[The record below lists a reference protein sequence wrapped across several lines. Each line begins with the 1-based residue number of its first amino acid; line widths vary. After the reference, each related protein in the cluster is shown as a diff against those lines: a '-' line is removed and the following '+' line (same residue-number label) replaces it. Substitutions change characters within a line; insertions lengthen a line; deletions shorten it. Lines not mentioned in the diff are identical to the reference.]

1 MEDDCLPD
9 MVEMIGGGRF
19 GSDGG
24 KISHLKKSDPL
35 CIGWADRINQFFF
48 SLILNFHVS
57 KLINSFPKHFF
68 EHFLYYGAVQAKQSS
83 YFKNI
88 ASLGK
93 RSLCSTKKKKKKIQA
108 LFAAVVQICFQY
120 FEFNP

>member
-35 CIGWADRINQFFF
+35 CIGWADRTNQFFF

-93 RSLCSTKKKKKKIQA
+93 RSLCSTKKKKKENPSSFCCSGTD
-108 LFAAVVQICFQY
+108 LFSVF
-120 FEFNP
+120 